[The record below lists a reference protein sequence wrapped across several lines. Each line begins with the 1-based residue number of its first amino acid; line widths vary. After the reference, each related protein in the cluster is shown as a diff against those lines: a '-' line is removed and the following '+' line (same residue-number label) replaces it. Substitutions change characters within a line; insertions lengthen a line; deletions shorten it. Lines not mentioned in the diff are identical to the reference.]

1 MRKLFFSL
9 IAALLIPA
17 LAMAQNAP
25 SKAKIYIKKNE
36 NGQVTELEK
45 EIEIPAGQDIQQ
57 ILNDL
62 DIWNEIPTSP
72 EVQRIEINVEK
83 LGLDPMNQD
92 LEVIMMYPGMDVPKR
107 AFLGVMLVDSKEK
120 AGVLINKVI
129 PGTAAEK
136 IGLLEGDIIY
146 EFDGQSVTQTAQ
158 LVDEISSRDAGE
170 EVQIRFYRANK
181 KMKEKV
187 TLGEK
192 KREMNKEIRVFRNSQ
207 EPIEMQEFDWNTED
221 PAIFEFEMDE
231 FDGEN
236 EFNIATPGKSAF
248 LGITPGPASENGVQ
262 IGSVIE
268 ESSAKS
274 MGLLQGDVI
283 ISINGNALK
292 SFEELADYIR
302 SLNPGEAIEVQVIR
316 QGENKTFTGTIGE
329 RTLINTPKMR
339 FFQDLEGMDE
349 NGDMWYNL
357 EFDTEDS
364 GDMTFELDELRTL
377 LDIARE
383 QSDEGAANMMYERS
397 DIIIEIDNVSPAD
410 VAAINQDE
418 TKIKTDNNLEMSSVA
433 FFPNPSNGQFNLK
446 VELPQQGDFL
456 IQVFNSQG
464 AIVFEETKGNFSGNY
479 AQTLDLS
486 TYPDGTYYL
495 QLLQNGKSYT
505 KKLVKNS

>member
-1 MRKLFFSL
+1 
-9 IAALLIPA
+9 
-17 LAMAQNAP
+17 
-25 SKAKIYIKKNE
+25 
-36 NGQVTELEK
+36 
-45 EIEIPAGQDIQQ
+45 
-57 ILNDL
+57 
-62 DIWNEIPTSP
+62 
-72 EVQRIEINVEK
+72 
-83 LGLDPMNQD
+83 
-92 LEVIMMYPGMDVPKR
+92 
-107 AFLGVMLVDSKEK
+107 
-120 AGVLINKVI
+120 
-129 PGTAAEK
+129 
-136 IGLLEGDIIY
+136 
-146 EFDGQSVTQTAQ
+146 
-158 LVDEISSRDAGE
+158 
-170 EVQIRFYRANK
+170 
-181 KMKEKV
+181 
-187 TLGEK
+187 
-192 KREMNKEIRVFRNSQ
+192 
-207 EPIEMQEFDWNTED
+207 
-221 PAIFEFEMDE
+221 
-231 FDGEN
+231 
-236 EFNIATPGKSAF
+236 
-248 LGITPGPASENGVQ
+248 
-262 IGSVIE
+262 VIE